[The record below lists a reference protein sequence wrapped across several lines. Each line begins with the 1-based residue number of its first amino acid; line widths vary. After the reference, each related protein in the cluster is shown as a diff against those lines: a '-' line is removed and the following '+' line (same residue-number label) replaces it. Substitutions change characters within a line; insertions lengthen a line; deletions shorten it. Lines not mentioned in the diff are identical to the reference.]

1 MKSPAVRT
9 KTIVYRFE
17 FGDTNIRTSGKLVP
31 QIQRRIR
38 FGKCVMAFNQR
49 AKSEIAQLT
58 VQRGNI
64 TSVAVDV
71 IAVKHAQNF
80 YGADLAVARCLRE
93 KGVSEAKFQPNVG
106 EHALLLSNGA
116 SPRPVCCL

>member
-17 FGDTNIRTSGKLVP
+17 FADTNIRTSGKLVP

-49 AKSEIAQLT
+49 AKGEIAQLT
-58 VQRGNI
+58 VQRGSS

-71 IAVKHAQNF
+71 IA
-80 YGADLAVARCLRE
+80 LRLSTRRTST
-93 KGVSEAKFQPNVG
+93 VQIWQSPTACAKR
-106 EHALLLSNGA
+106 E
-116 SPRPVCCL
+116 